1 MNWWCG
7 AAVAVALWA
16 WMAIPVGAAEV
27 EKIEIVSF
35 GVGAYTDSG
44 GGNSGGEREI
54 RLVRRTDLIA
64 AITGTNFYVK
74 YVVQGSP
81 PGAAVEIE
89 QAVLQLPVGIY
100 HPANPEDFVKR
111 RGTVRVALGE
121 PHLAGW
127 GLAEDEFIEPGNW
140 IVQLRY
146 GGELLAEKM
155 FEIVLP

>member
-1 MNWWCG
+1 MMRWWCC
-7 AAVAVALWA
+7 AAAALALWV
-16 WMAIPVGAAEV
+16 WMASPAVGAEV
-27 EKIEIVSF
+27 EEIEIVSF
-35 GVGAYTDSG
+35 GVGAYMSG

-100 HPANPEDFVKR
+100 HPANPEPIPRLCSSVEMWSR
-111 RGTVRVALGE
+111 SSRV
-121 PHLAGW
+121 
-127 GLAEDEFIEPGNW
+127 NRS
-140 IVQLRY
+140 VSRTT
-146 GGELLAEKM
+146 
-155 FEIVLP
+155 

>member
-1 MNWWCG
+1 MKRWRYS
-7 AAVAVALWA
+7 AAAALALWA
-16 WMAIPVGAAEV
+16 WTAGPAGAAEV
-27 EKIEIVSF
+27 EKIEIVAF
-35 GVGAYTDSG
+35 GVGAYTGGGGDSG
-44 GGNSGGEREI
+44 GEPDI
-54 RLVRRTDLIA
+54 RLVRRTDLIP

-89 QAVLQLPVGIY
+89 QAVLQFPVGIY
-100 HPANPEDFVKR
+100 HPANPDDLVKR
-111 RGTVRVALGE
+111 RNTMRVAIGE

-127 GLAEDEFIEPGNW
+127 GLAGDESIEPGNW
-140 IVQLRY
+140 IVQLRH